1 MLMINSQ
8 RSKCSKEL
16 SRNEEFQEK
25 KIYQTTLSVAYKSTI
40 TVLIKLNNKFKTQ
53 FRRLKAFLSLPTS
66 TYIEDMQIQSI
77 KSGPALCRFSLLFR
91 LETRT
96 MSRLICL
103 VLTKKFPT
111 RAVSTTRMYLPTS
124 ARFMRWQLKK

>member
-1 MLMINSQ
+1 MAKNYTKL
-8 RSKCSKEL
+8 
-16 SRNEEFQEK
+16 
-25 KIYQTTLSVAYKSTI
+25 TI
-40 TVLIKLNNKFKTQ
+40 TPHKIVQVNFC
-53 FRRLKAFLSLPTS
+53 RLKAILSLSTS
-66 TYIEDMQIQSI
+66 IEDMQIQSI